1 MCTWSRRRMRLM
13 KWILK
18 VWRSHRVGQGKVHWI
33 WQTSL
38 NWIKSVFNFQQKTL
52 LLQALTFGPCLWST
66 QHQSVVLF
74 LVGKVWVSHE
84 YCKTTLRDGSVPY
97 QSYHLRHTS
106 TIGTSRGLHCIRP
119 WCGTSPWPQLNRS
132 PLAISKAIPLNAQ
145 ADFRTAGFVVPIF
158 FLKAC
163 LSPKICRDRKVAS
176 MEYT

>member
-38 NWIKSVFNFQQKTL
+38 NWIKSVFNFQQSTL
-52 LLQALTFGPCLWST
+52 LLQAWTFGPCLWST

-74 LVGKVWVSHE
+74 FVGKVWVSHE

-97 QSYHLRHTS
+97 QSYPSEAYLNYWNVSWFALH
-106 TIGTSRGLHCIRP
+106 SRGVLPMASVESIYHWRSLRRFP
-119 WCGTSPWPQLNRS
+119 WILKR
-132 PLAISKAIPLNAQ
+132 ISGLLV
-145 ADFRTAGFVVPIF
+145 FVVQF
-158 FLKAC
+158 FFGKHDFHQRYAETGKLHQWN
-163 LSPKICRDRKVAS
+163 IHG
-176 MEYT
+176 